1 MYGER
6 RITRLDIYFASSL
19 AVVLLALAI
28 NIFAQSIHLIYIVII
43 LALGLLGYVTR
54 KYEDERKSLRDLWIL
69 GLLSLALY
77 PLIDY
82 VFQARLGW
90 VIYFTTDPKIVVTPP
105 YIFLYWIL
113 GVLLFGYCYYRVH
126 GLTNRVVV
134 AGLIA
139 GFLAAASTTFVENL
153 FNAMGFY
160 RNSPSYCMLW
170 HIPIYIP
177 LGYMLV
183 FSLLPIY
190 LRHKYI
196 FGPLL
201 YGLTGLGWYLF
212 YHVVSRLALQIQ
224 P

>member
-1 MYGER
+1 MYGAR
-6 RITRLDIYFASSL
+6 RITSLDIYIAGSL
-19 AVVLLALAI
+19 AVVLLVLAI
-28 NIFAQSIHLIYIVII
+28 NIFAQSIHLVYIVVL
-43 LALGLLGYVTR
+43 LALGLLAYATR

-82 VFQARLGW
+82 VFEGRLGL
-90 VIYFTTDPKIVVTPP
+90 VTYFTSDPTIVVTPP
-105 YIFLYWIL
+105 YILLYWIL
-113 GVLLFGYCYYRVH
+113 GVLLFGYCYYRVR
-126 GLTNRVVV
+126 GLTNRVWV
-134 AGLIA
+134 AGLVA

-160 RNSPSYCMLW
+160 HNSPSYCMLL

-183 FSLLPIY
+183 FSLLPLY

-196 FGPLL
+196 FGPLP
-201 YGLTGLGWYLF
+201 YGFTGLAWYLF